1 MRAWAA
7 RTVERL
13 RRHDT
18 GAATVTQEPY
28 RARSIRRNSAVR
40 YASLPS
46 ARLPLAQLIV
56 PVPLSR
62 RAASAI
68 EPVIEG

>member
-1 MRAWAA
+1 MPAPVSA
-7 RTVERL
+7 TQLRL
-13 RRHDT
+13 RSRSATAVHAIVDVMLTRKTVPTDT
-18 GAATVTQEPY
+18 
-28 RARSIRRNSAVR
+28 
-40 YASLPS
+40 
-46 ARLPLAQLIV
+46 LAQLIV